1 MDIEK
6 KIRDE
11 IVEASKLI
19 NDRGDSYGNAV
30 DNHVDIKNMWDT
42 LLRNK
47 LSTNLTTVDVAALL
61 IALKMAR
68 LMKSPDHKDSMQD
81 IICYAGIMV
90 ALSEHEEKQRNIIEN
105 IAQFQGGYNDNVKES

>member
-6 KIRDE
+6 KIREE

-19 NDRGDSYGNAV
+19 NDRGSSYGNAI
-30 DNHVDIKNMWDT
+30 DNHEDIKTLWNV

-47 LSTNLTTVDVAALL
+47 LSSDLSTVDVTLL
-61 IALKMAR
+61 LVALKLAR

-81 IICYAGIMV
+81 IICYSGIMI
-90 ALSEHEEKQRNIIEN
+90 ALSEQEKYQKDIVKNIEN
-105 IAQFQGGYNDNVKES
+105 FNGIYDGND

>member
-30 DNHVDIKNMWDT
+30 DNHVDIKNMWNT

-68 LMKSPDHKDSMQD
+68 LMKSPAHKDSMQD